1 MPNKRIPIRLLCAFA
16 VATSLIQACEDED
29 NENDDAQ
36 DLDDNKPKLKGG
48 PYAMLSF
55 VENSFFL
62 DVMDS
67 LNIGTY
73 SLKNSHEVWGH
84 NVFCYDGKVFITT
97 DPSSGNADDME
108 VFTVGDD
115 NSLTHTD
122 TMVVDEDSGLSDLLY
137 LNENEAYISLHLSG
151 KVLKINPTTF
161 ETLAEIDLTHL
172 AIGEDGVDMSDDNS
186 PEPANLTI
194 RDDKLYVVLSQSYM
208 DVWMGRP
215 GMHVAV
221 IDMETNTLE
230 TTISDEERGYAYAGH
245 PGGTGSSSFLD
256 ENGDLYISAVASWG
270 YDPEQKGGML
280 RIKAGEEVFD
290 PDWEFDL
297 TEKPVMFEGQE
308 VEVVYFSAM
317 AYAGD
322 GIAYAKG
329 NMPAFFSDPPDWTDR
344 VDGVFKIDLINNTLE
359 ALPLPRTTEYSPD
372 LILDGDLLVM
382 PMQAESGNGVYIY
395 DTVTGDYSAEA
406 EVVLPSPVMS
416 ICAIE

>member
-1 MPNKRIPIRLLCAFA
+1 MLNKVTSTVFLCAFA
-16 VATSLIQACEDED
+16 TTMIVVQGCDDED
-29 NENDDAQ
+29 DKIAETNNGNGAGVE
-36 DLDDNKPKLKGG
+36 GG
-48 PYAMLSF
+48 PYAMLAM

-67 LNIGTY
+67 LDIGTY

-84 NVFCYDGKVFITT
+84 NVFCYDGKVFVTT

-108 VFTVGDD
+108 VFAVEDD
-115 NSLTHTD
+115 NSLTHID

-137 LNENEAYISLHLSG
+137 LNEDEAYMSLHLSG

-172 AIGEDGVDMSDDNS
+172 AIGEDGVDMPDDNS

-194 RDDKLYVVLSQSYM
+194 KDGKLYVVLSQSYM
-208 DVWMGRP
+208 EVWMGRP
-215 GMHVAV
+215 GMHVVV

-230 TTISDEERGYAYAGH
+230 TTISDEERGYAYSGS
-245 PGGTGSSSFLD
+245 PGGTDSSSFLD

-270 YDPEQKGGML
+270 YDPEQKGGLL

-308 VEVVYFSAM
+308 AEVVYFSAM

-329 NMPAFFSDPPDWTDR
+329 SMPAFFSDPPDWTTDR
-344 VDGVFKIDLINNTLE
+344 VDGVFEIDLINNTLE

-372 LILDGDLLVM
+372 LILDGDLLVL
-382 PMQAESGNGVYIY
+382 PMQADSGNGVYIY